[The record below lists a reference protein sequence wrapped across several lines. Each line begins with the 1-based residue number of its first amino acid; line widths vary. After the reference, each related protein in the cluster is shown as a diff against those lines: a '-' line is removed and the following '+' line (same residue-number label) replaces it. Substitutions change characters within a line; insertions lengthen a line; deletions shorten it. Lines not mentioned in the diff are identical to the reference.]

1 MTFRDKFYLLFFTGV
16 LFSSPET
23 GPTILDQES
32 KQKIYLQEREKIINE
47 AASLF
52 KNKESLKN
60 VMVIVAKWRFR
71 IAKKLNVPKASVFGC
86 LRKHSNVDF
95 YTPFSPYGS
104 DHLYSS
110 GFALVRSGYTTGEIM
125 GFLAADAPFEVFQVV
140 GRLPNAEIPLTK
152 IAYYS
157 GTCNPNLYQFFGFGK
172 NRAFI
177 WVHTHASYL
186 SEIMVYLDT
195 LFQKTLD
202 AKSDEDFFF
211 SLGRFN
217 WWLAH
222 AMPYYRGS
230 AAVAEVL
237 ILALLKAEGW
247 NASLSDKYRLDIEAL
262 MEPNEEVYAAKYK
275 DFLLLVPSEVV

>member
-1 MTFRDKFYLLFFTGV
+1 MTIRDKLYLLFFTGV
-16 LFSSPET
+16 LFSATET
-23 GPTILDQES
+23 GSLILDQES
-32 KQKIYLQEREKIINE
+32 KQKIYLQEREKIIDE

-52 KNKESLKN
+52 QKKESLKK
-60 VMVIVAKWRFR
+60 VMDTVAKWRFR
-71 IAKKLNVPKASVFGC
+71 IAKKSNVPKASVFGC
-86 LRKHSNVDF
+86 LRKHSNVEF

-110 GFALVRSGYTTGEIM
+110 GFKLVRSGYTTGDIM
-125 GFLAADAPFEVFQVV
+125 GLLAYDAPFEVFQVV
-140 GRLPNAEIPLTK
+140 GRMPNTEIPLTK

-157 GTCNPNLYQFFGFGK
+157 GTCTPDLHQFFGFGK

-177 WVHTHASYL
+177 WVHTHASHL
-186 SEIMVYLDT
+186 SEILVYLDT

-202 AKSDEDFFF
+202 ARSDEDFFF

-217 WWLAH
+217 WWFAH
-222 AMPYYRGS
+222 AMPYHRGS

-237 ILALLKAEGW
+237 ILALLKSKGW

-262 MEPNEEVYAAKYK
+262 IEPNEEVYAAKYR
-275 DFLLLVPSEVV
+275 DFLSWVQSEVV